1 LMVMRR
7 RGPQWREEFRVGL
20 GVHIDVYI

>member
-1 LMVMRR
+1 VMRR

>member
-1 LMVMRR
+1 MVMRR